1 MSEPLGERTR
11 PAGRPLDIGVF
22 GARGIP
28 STYSGYE
35 TFLTTL
41 LPALADRGHDV
52 TMYCR
57 PGEVDGDGPY
67 ARRAAGRAAGDAR
80 QAAQHAQPRRRG
92 RGAGPS
98 GRATTSCWWSTWP
111 TRRSAG

>member
-1 MSEPLGERTR
+1 MTDRLNV
-11 PAGRPLDIGVF
+11 GVY

-41 LPALADRGHDV
+41 LPALAQRGHEV

-57 PGEVDGDGPY
+57 RG
-67 ARRAAGRAAGDAR
+67 
-80 QAAQHAQPRRRG
+80 QTAQ
-92 RGAGPS
+92 S
-98 GRATTSCWWSTWP
+98 GRYQGV
-111 TRRSAG
+111 RRVVLPAIPGKQFNTLSHGAFAAVAARSRRHDVVLVVNVANA